1 MLVSALPE
9 WDSGVS
15 VQLGFA
21 AGCTA
26 HHLPVTVCGE
36 MAGDPLEAM
45 ALVGLGFR
53 ALSMAPSSI
62 GPVKAMIRSLDLPA
76 LTEFIGSLS
85 DVATHSLRGKFHDF
99 ARDRGIA
106 V

>member
-1 MLVSALPE
+1 L
-9 WDSGVS
+9 
-15 VQLGFA
+15 
-21 AGCTA
+21 
-26 HHLPVTVCGE
+26 TVCGE

-53 ALSMAPSSI
+53 ALSMAPSSV
-62 GPVKAMIRSLDLPA
+62 GPVKAMIRSLDVPA
-76 LTEFIGSLS
+76 LVEFIGSLS
-85 DVATHSLRGKFHDF
+85 DVSSHSLRGKFHDF